1 MKWRFFTY
9 RLVFKYMHYVHAPF
23 QLNRWLKPFK
33 YRLPKHYDIHTF
45 QIRTAHKPLV
55 GVAPASLT
63 ESLRFRSSL
72 HVTIILAVIE
82 LLAFAHFF
90 SSVLQWNFLMYS
102 LLVGL
107 SRHSSRNT
115 PERSIGMAGAY
126 DQHP

>member
-1 MKWRFFTY
+1 MKWRFITY
-9 RLVFKYMHYVHAPF
+9 RLVLNICITCMLPF
-23 QLNRWLKPFK
+23 NLHRWLKPFK

-45 QIRTAHKPLV
+45 QIRPAHKPPV
-55 GVAPASLT
+55 GVAPGSLT
-63 ESLRFRSSL
+63 ERLRFRSSL